1 MQRNTRA
8 MVAMLFVGLAIFSG
22 LYSTQAMLPTF
33 VEVLGFTPTEAALT
47 VSAATGALAL
57 CIVPLSILSE
67 RFGRGRLLVISAILA
82 TILAFAVPL
91 VGENVLAI
99 IAVRALQ
106 GAVLAG
112 APAVAMAW
120 LSEELDED
128 ILPRAMGL
136 YIAGNTLGGIA
147 GRLIPTGLL
156 DFTGWRGALL
166 GSAAVSAIFA
176 VLFVILLPK
185 QENFRP
191 KKLHFKAEIRAMIN
205 HWRNLELGLL
215 FLFAFLGMGAFVSM
229 YNFITFRLIHHFGLP
244 VTLTGLV
251 FLMYL
256 AGTWSSARV
265 GTIINKYGHSK
276 TFVVSAVLYALGI
289 VMTLGPLP
297 VLLAGMFIF
306 TAGFFAAH
314 STASGWVGQAAATN
328 RAEASS
334 MYLLCYYAGSSA
346 VGAASGLVFEATS
359 WTGFIAFISCFTVA
373 VIFIGAWLLKS
384 TSRVKE
390 LVAV

>member
-67 RFGRGRLLVISAILA
+67 RFGRGRLLVISAVLA

-176 VLFVILLPK
+176 ILFVILLPK

-373 VIFIGAWLLKS
+373 VILIGAWLLKS

-390 LVAV
+390 PVAV

>member
-67 RFGRGRLLVISAILA
+67 RFGRGRLLVISAVLA

-176 VLFVILLPK
+176 ILFVILLPK

-265 GTIINKYGHSK
+265 GTIINRYGHSK

-390 LVAV
+390 PVAV

>member
-22 LYSTQAMLPTF
+22 LYSTQALLPTF
-33 VEVLGFTPTEAALT
+33 VEELGFSPTEAALT
-47 VSAATGALAL
+47 VSAATGALAVF
-57 CIVPLSILSE
+57 IVPLSILSE

-82 TILAFAVPL
+82 TVLAFAVPM
-91 VGENVLAI
+91 VGDNVLALI
-99 IAVRALQ
+99 SIRALQ

-120 LSEELDED
+120 LSEELDENV
-128 ILPRAMGL
+128 LPRAMGL

-147 GRLIPTGLL
+147 GRLVPTGLL

-166 GSAAVSAIFA
+166 GSAIVSGLFT
-176 VLFVILLPK
+176 VLFVLLLPK
-185 QENFRP
+185 QRNFRP
-191 KKLHFKAEIRAMIN
+191 KQLRFKAEIRAMVN
-205 HWRNLELGLL
+205 HWSNLNISLL

-229 YNFITFRLIHHFGLP
+229 YNFITFRLVDHFGLP
-244 VTLTGLV
+244 VALAGLV
-251 FLMYL
+251 FVMYL

-265 GTIINKYGHSK
+265 GGIINRFGHGQ
-276 TFVVSAVLYALGI
+276 TFIASTGLYALGV

-297 VLLAGMFIF
+297 MLLAGMFIF

-334 MYLLCYYAGSSA
+334 MYLFCYYAGSSV
-346 VGAASGLVFEATS
+346 VGALSGLVFEAAS
-359 WTGFIAFISCFTVA
+359 WTGFIAYISCFTAA
-373 VIFIGAWLLKS
+373 VILIGIWLLKS
-384 TSRVKE
+384 TSRIKQP
-390 LVAV
+390 VAA

>member
-176 VLFVILLPK
+176 ILFVILLPK

-373 VIFIGAWLLKS
+373 VILIGAWLLKS

-390 LVAV
+390 PVAV

>member
-22 LYSTQAMLPTF
+22 LYSTQALLPTF
-33 VEVLGFTPTEAALT
+33 VEELSFSPTEAALT
-47 VSAATGALAL
+47 VSAATGALAVF
-57 CIVPLSILSE
+57 IVPLSILSE

-82 TILAFAVPL
+82 TVLAFAVPM
-91 VGENVLAI
+91 VGDNVLALI
-99 IAVRALQ
+99 SIRALQ

-120 LSEELDED
+120 LSEELDENV
-128 ILPRAMGL
+128 LPRAMGL

-147 GRLIPTGLL
+147 GRLVPTGLL

-166 GSAAVSAIFA
+166 GSAIVSGLFT
-176 VLFVILLPK
+176 VLFVLLLPK
-185 QENFRP
+185 QRNFRA
-191 KKLHFKAEIRAMIN
+191 KQLRFKAEIRAMVN
-205 HWRNLELGLL
+205 HWSNLNISLL

-229 YNFITFRLIHHFGLP
+229 YNFITFRLVDHFGLP
-244 VTLTGLV
+244 VALAGLV
-251 FLMYL
+251 FVMYL

-265 GTIINKYGHSK
+265 GGIINRFGHGQ
-276 TFVVSAVLYALGI
+276 TFIASTGIYALGV

-334 MYLLCYYAGSSA
+334 MYLFCYYAGSS
-346 VGAASGLVFEATS
+346 VIGALSGLVFEAAS
-359 WTGFIAFISCFTVA
+359 WTGFIAYISCFTVA
-373 VIFIGAWLLKS
+373 VILIGIWLLKS
-384 TSRVKE
+384 TSRIKQP
-390 LVAV
+390 VAA

>member
-22 LYSTQAMLPTF
+22 LYSTQALLPTF
-33 VEVLGFTPTEAALT
+33 VEELSFSPTEAALT
-47 VSAATGALAL
+47 VSAATGALAVF
-57 CIVPLSILSE
+57 IVPLSILSE

-82 TILAFAVPL
+82 TVLAFAVPM
-91 VGENVLAI
+91 VGDNVLALI
-99 IAVRALQ
+99 SIRALQ

-120 LSEELDED
+120 LSEELDENV
-128 ILPRAMGL
+128 LPRAMGL

-147 GRLIPTGLL
+147 GRLVPTGLL

-166 GSAAVSAIFA
+166 GSAIVSGLFT
-176 VLFVILLPK
+176 VLFVLLLPK
-185 QENFRP
+185 QRNFRA
-191 KKLHFKAEIRAMIN
+191 KQLRFKAEIRAMVN
-205 HWRNLELGLL
+205 HWSNLNISLL

-229 YNFITFRLIHHFGLP
+229 YNFITFRLVDHFGLP
-244 VTLTGLV
+244 VALAGLV
-251 FLMYL
+251 FVMYL

-265 GTIINKYGHSK
+265 GGIINRFGHGQ
-276 TFVVSAVLYALGI
+276 TFIASTGLYALGV

-297 VLLAGMFIF
+297 MLLAGMFIF

-334 MYLLCYYAGSSA
+334 MYLFCYYAGSS
-346 VGAASGLVFEATS
+346 VIGALSGLVFEAAS
-359 WTGFIAFISCFTVA
+359 WTGFIAYISCFTAA
-373 VIFIGAWLLKS
+373 VILIGIWLLKS
-384 TSRVKE
+384 TSRIKQP
-390 LVAV
+390 VAA

>member
-67 RFGRGRLLVISAILA
+67 RFGRGRLLVISAVLA

-176 VLFVILLPK
+176 ILFVILLPK

-229 YNFITFRLIHHFGLP
+229 YNFITFQLIHHFGLP

-256 AGTWSSARV
+256 ACTWSSARV
-265 GTIINKYGHSK
+265 GTIINRYGHGK

-373 VIFIGAWLLKS
+373 VILIGAWLLKS

-390 LVAV
+390 PVAV

>member
-22 LYSTQAMLPTF
+22 LYSTQALLPTF
-33 VEVLGFTPTEAALT
+33 VEELGFSPTEAALT
-47 VSAATGALAL
+47 VSAATGALAVF
-57 CIVPLSILSE
+57 IVPLSILSE

-82 TILAFAVPL
+82 TVLAFAVPM
-91 VGENVLAI
+91 VGDNVLALI
-99 IAVRALQ
+99 SIRALQ

-120 LSEELDED
+120 LSEELDENV
-128 ILPRAMGL
+128 LPRAMGL

-147 GRLIPTGLL
+147 GRLVPTGLL

-166 GSAAVSAIFA
+166 GSAIVSGLFT
-176 VLFVILLPK
+176 VLFVLLLPK
-185 QENFRP
+185 QRNFRA
-191 KKLHFKAEIRAMIN
+191 KQLRFKAEIRAMVN
-205 HWRNLELGLL
+205 HWSNLNISLL

-229 YNFITFRLIHHFGLP
+229 YNFITFRLVDHFGLP
-244 VTLTGLV
+244 VALAGLV
-251 FLMYL
+251 FVMYL

-265 GTIINKYGHSK
+265 GGIINRFGHGQ
-276 TFVVSAVLYALGI
+276 TFIASTGLYALGV

-297 VLLAGMFIF
+297 MLLAGMFIF

-334 MYLLCYYAGSSA
+334 MYLFCYYAGSS
-346 VGAASGLVFEATS
+346 VIGALSGLVFEAAS
-359 WTGFIAFISCFTVA
+359 WTGFIAYISCFTAA
-373 VIFIGAWLLKS
+373 VILIGIWLLKS
-384 TSRVKE
+384 TSRIKE
-390 LVAV
+390 PVAA

>member
-1 MQRNTRA
+1 MQRNIRA

-67 RFGRGRLLVISAILA
+67 RFGRGRLLVISAVLA

-176 VLFVILLPK
+176 ILFVILLPK

-289 VMTLGPLP
+289 VMTIGPLP

-373 VIFIGAWLLKS
+373 VILIGAWLLKS

-390 LVAV
+390 PVAV

>member
-176 VLFVILLPK
+176 ILFVILLPK

-289 VMTLGPLP
+289 VMTIGPLP

-334 MYLLCYYAGSSA
+334 MYLLCYYAGSST

-390 LVAV
+390 PVAV

>member
-67 RFGRGRLLVISAILA
+67 RFGRGRLLVISAVLA

-176 VLFVILLPK
+176 ILVVILLPK

-373 VIFIGAWLLKS
+373 VILIGAWLLKS

-390 LVAV
+390 PVAV

>member
-67 RFGRGRLLVISAILA
+67 RFGRGRLLVISAVLA

-99 IAVRALQ
+99 IAGRALQ

-120 LSEELDED
+120 LSEELDEN

-191 KKLHFKAEIRAMIN
+191 KQLHFKAEIRAMIN
-205 HWRNLELGLL
+205 HWHNLELGLL

-244 VTLTGLV
+244 VALTGLV

-373 VIFIGAWLLKS
+373 VILIGAWLLKS

-390 LVAV
+390 PVTV

>member
-67 RFGRGRLLVISAILA
+67 RFGRGRLLVISAVFA

-176 VLFVILLPK
+176 ILFVILLPK

-265 GTIINKYGHSK
+265 GTIINRYGHGK

-373 VIFIGAWLLKS
+373 VILIGAWLLKS

-390 LVAV
+390 PVAV

>member
-22 LYSTQAMLPTF
+22 LYSTQALLPTF
-33 VEVLGFTPTEAALT
+33 VEELSFSPTEAALT
-47 VSAATGALAL
+47 VSAATGALAVF
-57 CIVPLSILSE
+57 IVPLSILSE

-82 TILAFAVPL
+82 TVLAFAVPM
-91 VGENVLAI
+91 VGDNVLALI
-99 IAVRALQ
+99 SIRALQ

-120 LSEELDED
+120 LSEELDENV
-128 ILPRAMGL
+128 LPRAMGL

-147 GRLIPTGLL
+147 GRLVPTGLL

-166 GSAAVSAIFA
+166 GSAIVSGLFT
-176 VLFVILLPK
+176 VLFVLLLPK
-185 QENFRP
+185 QRNFRA
-191 KKLHFKAEIRAMIN
+191 KQLRFKAEIRAMVN
-205 HWRNLELGLL
+205 HWSNLNISLL

-229 YNFITFRLIHHFGLP
+229 YNFITFRLVDHFGLP
-244 VTLTGLV
+244 VALAGLV
-251 FLMYL
+251 FVMYL

-265 GTIINKYGHSK
+265 GGIINRFGHGQ
-276 TFVVSAVLYALGI
+276 TFIASTGLYALGV

-297 VLLAGMFIF
+297 MLLAGMFIF

-334 MYLLCYYAGSSA
+334 MYLFCYYAGSSV
-346 VGAASGLVFEATS
+346 VGALSGLVFEAAS
-359 WTGFIAFISCFTVA
+359 WTGFIAYISCFTAA
-373 VIFIGAWLLKS
+373 VILIGIWLLKS
-384 TSRVKE
+384 TSRIKE
-390 LVAV
+390 PVAA

>member
-67 RFGRGRLLVISAILA
+67 RFGRGRLLVISAVLA

-176 VLFVILLPK
+176 ILFVILLPK

-373 VIFIGAWLLKS
+373 VILLGAWLLKS

-390 LVAV
+390 PVAV

>member
-22 LYSTQAMLPTF
+22 LYSTQALLPTF
-33 VEVLGFTPTEAALT
+33 VEELSFSPTEAALT
-47 VSAATGALAL
+47 VSAATGALAVF
-57 CIVPLSILSE
+57 IVPLSILSE

-82 TILAFAVPL
+82 TVLAFAVPM
-91 VGENVLAI
+91 VGDNVLALI
-99 IAVRALQ
+99 SIRALQ

-120 LSEELDED
+120 LSEELDENV
-128 ILPRAMGL
+128 LPRAMGL

-147 GRLIPTGLL
+147 GRLVPTGLL

-166 GSAAVSAIFA
+166 GSAIVSGLFT
-176 VLFVILLPK
+176 VLFVLLLPK
-185 QENFRP
+185 QRNFRP
-191 KKLHFKAEIRAMIN
+191 KQLRFKAEIRAMVN
-205 HWRNLELGLL
+205 HWSNLNISLL

-229 YNFITFRLIHHFGLP
+229 YNFITFRLVDHFGLP
-244 VTLTGLV
+244 VALAGLV
-251 FLMYL
+251 FVMYL

-265 GTIINKYGHSK
+265 GGIINRFGHGQ
-276 TFVVSAVLYALGI
+276 TFIASTGLYALGV

-297 VLLAGMFIF
+297 MLLAGMFIF

-334 MYLLCYYAGSSA
+334 MYLFCYYAGSS
-346 VGAASGLVFEATS
+346 VIGALSGLVFEAAS
-359 WTGFIAFISCFTVA
+359 WTGFIAYISCFTA
-373 VIFIGAWLLKS
+373 AIILIGIWLLKS
-384 TSRVKE
+384 TSRIKE
-390 LVAV
+390 PVAA

>member
-22 LYSTQAMLPTF
+22 LYSTQALLPTF
-33 VEVLGFTPTEAALT
+33 VEELSFSPTEAALT
-47 VSAATGALAL
+47 VSAATGALAVF
-57 CIVPLSILSE
+57 IVPLSILSE

-82 TILAFAVPL
+82 TVLAFAVPM
-91 VGENVLAI
+91 VGDNVLALI
-99 IAVRALQ
+99 SIRALQ

-120 LSEELDED
+120 LSEELDENV
-128 ILPRAMGL
+128 LPRAMGL

-147 GRLIPTGLL
+147 GRLVPTGLL

-166 GSAAVSAIFA
+166 GSAIVSGLFT
-176 VLFVILLPK
+176 VLFVLLLPK
-185 QENFRP
+185 QRNFRA
-191 KKLHFKAEIRAMIN
+191 KQLRFKAEIRAMVN
-205 HWRNLELGLL
+205 HWSNLNISLL

-229 YNFITFRLIHHFGLP
+229 YNFITFRLVDHFGLP
-244 VTLTGLV
+244 VALAGLV
-251 FLMYL
+251 FVMYL

-265 GTIINKYGHSK
+265 GGIINRFGHGQ
-276 TFVVSAVLYALGI
+276 TFIASTGLYALGV

-297 VLLAGMFIF
+297 MLLAGMFIF

-334 MYLLCYYAGSSA
+334 MYLFCYYAGSS
-346 VGAASGLVFEATS
+346 VIGALSGLVFEAAS
-359 WTGFIAFISCFTVA
+359 WTGFIAYISCFTAA
-373 VIFIGAWLLKS
+373 VILIGIWLLKS
-384 TSRVKE
+384 TSRIKE
-390 LVAV
+390 PVAA

>member
-67 RFGRGRLLVISAILA
+67 RFGRGRLLVISAVLA

-147 GRLIPTGLL
+147 GRIIPTGLL
-156 DFTGWRGALL
+156 EFTGWRGALL

-176 VLFVILLPK
+176 VLFVIFLPK

-191 KKLHFKAEIRAMIN
+191 KQLHFKAEIRAMIN

-265 GTIINKYGHSK
+265 GTIINKYGHGK

-373 VIFIGAWLLKS
+373 VILIGAWLLKS

-390 LVAV
+390 PVAV

>member
-22 LYSTQAMLPTF
+22 LYSTQALLPTF
-33 VEVLGFTPTEAALT
+33 VEELSFSPTEAALT
-47 VSAATGALAL
+47 VSAATGALAVF
-57 CIVPLSILSE
+57 IVPLSILSE

-82 TILAFAVPL
+82 TVLAFAVPM
-91 VGENVLAI
+91 VGDNVLALI
-99 IAVRALQ
+99 SIRALQ

-120 LSEELDED
+120 LSEELDENV
-128 ILPRAMGL
+128 LPRAMGL

-147 GRLIPTGLL
+147 GRLVPTGLL

-166 GSAAVSAIFA
+166 GSAIVSGLFT
-176 VLFVILLPK
+176 VLFVLLLPK
-185 QENFRP
+185 QRNFRP
-191 KKLHFKAEIRAMIN
+191 KQLRFKAEIRAMVN
-205 HWRNLELGLL
+205 HWSNLNISLL

-229 YNFITFRLIHHFGLP
+229 YNFITFRLVDHFGLP
-244 VTLTGLV
+244 VALAGLV
-251 FLMYL
+251 FVMYL

-265 GTIINKYGHSK
+265 GGIINRFGHGQ
-276 TFVVSAVLYALGI
+276 TFIASTGLYALGV

-297 VLLAGMFIF
+297 MLLAGMFIF

-334 MYLLCYYAGSSA
+334 MYLFCYYAGSS
-346 VGAASGLVFEATS
+346 VIGALSGLVFEAAS
-359 WTGFIAFISCFTVA
+359 WTGFIAYISCFTVA
-373 VIFIGAWLLKS
+373 VILIGIWLLKS
-384 TSRVKE
+384 TSRIKQP
-390 LVAV
+390 VAA

>member
-67 RFGRGRLLVISAILA
+67 RFGRGRLLVISAVLA

-373 VIFIGAWLLKS
+373 VILIGAWLLKS

-390 LVAV
+390 PVAV

>member
-67 RFGRGRLLVISAILA
+67 RFGRGRLLVISAVFA

-176 VLFVILLPK
+176 ILFVILLPK

-229 YNFITFRLIHHFGLP
+229 YNFITFQLIHHFGLP

-265 GTIINKYGHSK
+265 GTIINRYGHGK

-390 LVAV
+390 PVAV

>member
-176 VLFVILLPK
+176 ILFVILLPK

-289 VMTLGPLP
+289 VMTIGPLP

-373 VIFIGAWLLKS
+373 VILIGAWLLKS

-390 LVAV
+390 PVAV

>member
-22 LYSTQAMLPTF
+22 LYSTQALLPTF
-33 VEVLGFTPTEAALT
+33 VEELSFSPTEAALT
-47 VSAATGALAL
+47 VSAATGALAVF
-57 CIVPLSILSE
+57 IVPLSILSE

-82 TILAFAVPL
+82 TVLAFAVPM
-91 VGENVLAI
+91 VGDNVLALI
-99 IAVRALQ
+99 SIRALQ

-120 LSEELDED
+120 LSEELDENV
-128 ILPRAMGL
+128 LPRAMGL

-147 GRLIPTGLL
+147 GRLVPTGLL

-166 GSAAVSAIFA
+166 GSAIVSGLFT
-176 VLFVILLPK
+176 VLFVLLLPK
-185 QENFRP
+185 QRNFRP
-191 KKLHFKAEIRAMIN
+191 KQLRFKAEIRAMVN
-205 HWRNLELGLL
+205 HWSNLNISLL

-229 YNFITFRLIHHFGLP
+229 YNFITFRLVDHFGLP
-244 VTLTGLV
+244 VALAGLV
-251 FLMYL
+251 FVMYL

-265 GTIINKYGHSK
+265 GGIINRFGHGQ
-276 TFVVSAVLYALGI
+276 TFIASTGLYALGV

-297 VLLAGMFIF
+297 MLLAGMFIF

-334 MYLLCYYAGSSA
+334 MYLFCYYAGSS
-346 VGAASGLVFEATS
+346 VIGALSGLVFEAAS
-359 WTGFIAFISCFTVA
+359 WTGFIAYISCFTVA
-373 VIFIGAWLLKS
+373 VILIGIWLLKS
-384 TSRVKE
+384 TSRIKE
-390 LVAV
+390 PVAV

>member
-67 RFGRGRLLVISAILA
+67 RFGRGRLLVISAVLA

-176 VLFVILLPK
+176 ILFVILLPK

-229 YNFITFRLIHHFGLP
+229 YNFITFQLIHHFGLP

-289 VMTLGPLP
+289 VMTIGPLP

-390 LVAV
+390 PVAV

>member
-22 LYSTQAMLPTF
+22 LYSTQALLPTF
-33 VEVLGFTPTEAALT
+33 VEELSFSPTEAALT
-47 VSAATGALAL
+47 VSAATGALAVF
-57 CIVPLSILSE
+57 IVPLSILSE

-82 TILAFAVPL
+82 TVLAFAVPM
-91 VGENVLAI
+91 VGDNVLALI
-99 IAVRALQ
+99 SIRALQ

-120 LSEELDED
+120 LSEELDENV
-128 ILPRAMGL
+128 LPRAMGL

-147 GRLIPTGLL
+147 GRLVPTGLL

-166 GSAAVSAIFA
+166 GSAIVSGLFT
-176 VLFVILLPK
+176 VLFVLLLPK
-185 QENFRP
+185 QRNFRA
-191 KKLHFKAEIRAMIN
+191 KQLRFKAEIRAMVN
-205 HWRNLELGLL
+205 HWSNLNISLL

-229 YNFITFRLIHHFGLP
+229 YNFITFRLVDHFGLP
-244 VTLTGLV
+244 VALAGLV
-251 FLMYL
+251 FVMYL

-265 GTIINKYGHSK
+265 GGIINRFGHGQ
-276 TFVVSAVLYALGI
+276 TFIASTGLYALGV

-297 VLLAGMFIF
+297 MLLAGMFIF

-334 MYLLCYYAGSSA
+334 MYLFCYYAGSS
-346 VGAASGLVFEATS
+346 VIGALSGLVFEAAS
-359 WTGFIAFISCFTVA
+359 WTGFIAYISCFTVA
-373 VIFIGAWLLKS
+373 VILIGIRLLKS
-384 TSRVKE
+384 TSRIKQP
-390 LVAV
+390 VAA

>member
-22 LYSTQAMLPTF
+22 LYSTQALLPTF
-33 VEVLGFTPTEAALT
+33 VEELSFSPTEAALT
-47 VSAATGALAL
+47 VSAATGALAVF
-57 CIVPLSILSE
+57 IVPLSILSE

-82 TILAFAVPL
+82 TVLAFAVPM
-91 VGENVLAI
+91 VGDNVLALI
-99 IAVRALQ
+99 SIRALQ

-120 LSEELDED
+120 LSEELDENV
-128 ILPRAMGL
+128 LPRAMGL

-147 GRLIPTGLL
+147 GRLVPTGLL

-166 GSAAVSAIFA
+166 GSAIVSGLFT
-176 VLFVILLPK
+176 VLFVLLLPK
-185 QENFRP
+185 QRNFRP
-191 KKLHFKAEIRAMIN
+191 KQLRFKAEIRAMVN
-205 HWRNLELGLL
+205 HWSNLNISLL

-229 YNFITFRLIHHFGLP
+229 YNFITFRLVDHFGLP
-244 VTLTGLV
+244 VALAGLV
-251 FLMYL
+251 FVMYL

-265 GTIINKYGHSK
+265 GGIINRFGHGQ
-276 TFVVSAVLYALGI
+276 TFIASTGLYALGV

-297 VLLAGMFIF
+297 MLLAGMFIF

-334 MYLLCYYAGSSA
+334 MYLFCYYAGSSV
-346 VGAASGLVFEATS
+346 VGALSGLVFEAAS
-359 WTGFIAFISCFTVA
+359 WTGFIAYISCFTAA
-373 VIFIGAWLLKS
+373 VILIGIWLLKS
-384 TSRVKE
+384 TSRIKHP
-390 LVAV
+390 VAA

>member
-22 LYSTQAMLPTF
+22 LYSTQALLPTF
-33 VEVLGFTPTEAALT
+33 VEELGFSPTEAALT
-47 VSAATGALAL
+47 VSAATGALAVF
-57 CIVPLSILSE
+57 IVPLSILSE

-82 TILAFAVPL
+82 TVLAFAVPM
-91 VGENVLAI
+91 VGDNVLALI
-99 IAVRALQ
+99 SIRALQ

-120 LSEELDED
+120 LSEELDENV
-128 ILPRAMGL
+128 LPRAMGL

-147 GRLIPTGLL
+147 GRLVPTGLL

-166 GSAAVSAIFA
+166 GSAIVSGLFT
-176 VLFVILLPK
+176 VLFVLLLPK
-185 QENFRP
+185 QRNFRA
-191 KKLHFKAEIRAMIN
+191 KQLRFKAEIRAMVN
-205 HWRNLELGLL
+205 HWSNLNISLL

-229 YNFITFRLIHHFGLP
+229 YNFITFRLVDHFGLP
-244 VTLTGLV
+244 VALAGLV
-251 FLMYL
+251 FVMYL

-265 GTIINKYGHSK
+265 GGIINRFGHGQ
-276 TFVVSAVLYALGI
+276 TFIASTGLYALGV

-297 VLLAGMFIF
+297 MLLAGMFIF

-334 MYLLCYYAGSSA
+334 MYLFCYYAGSS
-346 VGAASGLVFEATS
+346 VIGALSGLVFEAAS
-359 WTGFIAFISCFTVA
+359 WTGFIAYISCFTVA
-373 VIFIGAWLLKS
+373 VILIGIWLLKS
-384 TSRVKE
+384 TSRIKE
-390 LVAV
+390 PVAV

>member
-22 LYSTQAMLPTF
+22 LYSTQALLPTF
-33 VEVLGFTPTEAALT
+33 VEELSFSPTEAALT
-47 VSAATGALAL
+47 VSAATGALAVF
-57 CIVPLSILSE
+57 IVPLSILSE

-82 TILAFAVPL
+82 TVLAFAVPM
-91 VGENVLAI
+91 VGDNVLALI
-99 IAVRALQ
+99 SIRALQ

-120 LSEELDED
+120 LSEELDENV
-128 ILPRAMGL
+128 LPRAMGL

-147 GRLIPTGLL
+147 GRLVPTGLL

-166 GSAAVSAIFA
+166 GSAIVSGLFT
-176 VLFVILLPK
+176 VLFVLLLPK
-185 QENFRP
+185 QRNFRP
-191 KKLHFKAEIRAMIN
+191 KQLRFKAEIRAMVN
-205 HWRNLELGLL
+205 HWSNLNISLL

-229 YNFITFRLIHHFGLP
+229 YNFITFRLVDHFGLP
-244 VTLTGLV
+244 VALAGLV
-251 FLMYL
+251 FVMYL

-265 GTIINKYGHSK
+265 GGIINRFGHGQ
-276 TFVVSAVLYALGI
+276 TFIASTGIYALGV

-297 VLLAGMFIF
+297 MLLAGMFIF

-314 STASGWVGQAAATN
+314 STASGWVGQAAAIN

-334 MYLLCYYAGSSA
+334 MYLFCYYAGSS
-346 VGAASGLVFEATS
+346 VIGALSGLVFEAAS
-359 WTGFIAFISCFTVA
+359 WTGFIAYISCFTAA
-373 VIFIGAWLLKS
+373 VILIGIWLLKS
-384 TSRVKE
+384 TSRIKE
-390 LVAV
+390 PVAA

>member
-176 VLFVILLPK
+176 ILFVILLPK

-390 LVAV
+390 PVAV

>member
-22 LYSTQAMLPTF
+22 LYSTQALLPTF
-33 VEVLGFTPTEAALT
+33 VEELSFSPTEAALT
-47 VSAATGALAL
+47 VSAATGALAVF
-57 CIVPLSILSE
+57 IVPLSILSE

-82 TILAFAVPL
+82 TVLAFAVPM
-91 VGENVLAI
+91 VGDNVLALI
-99 IAVRALQ
+99 SIRALQ

-120 LSEELDED
+120 LSEELDENV
-128 ILPRAMGL
+128 LPRAMGL

-147 GRLIPTGLL
+147 GRLVPTGLL

-166 GSAAVSAIFA
+166 GSAIVSGLFT
-176 VLFVILLPK
+176 VLFVLLLPK
-185 QENFRP
+185 QRNFRA
-191 KKLHFKAEIRAMIN
+191 KQLRFKAEIRAMVN
-205 HWRNLELGLL
+205 HWSNLNISLL

-229 YNFITFRLIHHFGLP
+229 YNFITFRLVDHFGLP
-244 VTLTGLV
+244 VALAGLV
-251 FLMYL
+251 FVMYL

-265 GTIINKYGHSK
+265 GGIINRFGHGQ
-276 TFVVSAVLYALGI
+276 TFIASTGIYALGV

-297 VLLAGMFIF
+297 MLLAGMFIF

-334 MYLLCYYAGSSA
+334 MYLFCYYAGSS
-346 VGAASGLVFEATS
+346 VIGALSGLVFEAAS
-359 WTGFIAFISCFTVA
+359 WTGFIAYISCFTVA
-373 VIFIGAWLLKS
+373 VILIGIWLLKS
-384 TSRVKE
+384 TSRIKE
-390 LVAV
+390 PVAV

>member
-22 LYSTQAMLPTF
+22 LYSTQALLPTF
-33 VEVLGFTPTEAALT
+33 VEELGFSPTEAALT
-47 VSAATGALAL
+47 VSAATGALAVF
-57 CIVPLSILSE
+57 IVPLSILSE

-82 TILAFAVPL
+82 TVLAFAVPM
-91 VGENVLAI
+91 VGDNVLALI
-99 IAVRALQ
+99 SIRALQ

-120 LSEELDED
+120 LSEELDENV
-128 ILPRAMGL
+128 LPRAMGL

-147 GRLIPTGLL
+147 GRLVPTGLL

-166 GSAAVSAIFA
+166 GSAIVSGLFT
-176 VLFVILLPK
+176 VLFVLLLPK
-185 QENFRP
+185 QRNFRP
-191 KKLHFKAEIRAMIN
+191 KQLRFKAEIRAMVN
-205 HWRNLELGLL
+205 HWSNLNISLL

-229 YNFITFRLIHHFGLP
+229 YNFITFRLVDHFGLP
-244 VTLTGLV
+244 VALAGLV
-251 FLMYL
+251 FVMYL

-265 GTIINKYGHSK
+265 GGIINRFGHGQ
-276 TFVVSAVLYALGI
+276 TFIASTGLYALGV

-297 VLLAGMFIF
+297 MLLAGMFIF

-334 MYLLCYYAGSSA
+334 MYLFCYYAGSS
-346 VGAASGLVFEATS
+346 VIGALSGLVFEAAS
-359 WTGFIAFISCFTVA
+359 WTGFIAYISCFTAA
-373 VIFIGAWLLKS
+373 VILIGIWLLKS
-384 TSRVKE
+384 TSRIKE
-390 LVAV
+390 PVAA

>member
-176 VLFVILLPK
+176 ILFVILLPK

-373 VIFIGAWLLKS
+373 VILLGAWLLKS

-390 LVAV
+390 PVAV

>member
-22 LYSTQAMLPTF
+22 LYSTQALLPTF
-33 VEVLGFTPTEAALT
+33 VEELSFSPTEAALT
-47 VSAATGALAL
+47 VSAATGALAVF
-57 CIVPLSILSE
+57 IVPLSILSE

-82 TILAFAVPL
+82 TVLAFAVPM
-91 VGENVLAI
+91 VGDNVLALI
-99 IAVRALQ
+99 SIRALQ

-120 LSEELDED
+120 LSEELDENV
-128 ILPRAMGL
+128 LPRAMGL

-147 GRLIPTGLL
+147 GRLVPTGLL

-166 GSAAVSAIFA
+166 GSAIVSGLFT
-176 VLFVILLPK
+176 VLFVLLLPK
-185 QENFRP
+185 QRNFRA
-191 KKLHFKAEIRAMIN
+191 KQLRFKAEIRAMVN
-205 HWRNLELGLL
+205 HWSNLNISLL

-229 YNFITFRLIHHFGLP
+229 YNFITFRLVDHFGLP
-244 VTLTGLV
+244 VALAGLV
-251 FLMYL
+251 FVMYL

-265 GTIINKYGHSK
+265 GGIINRFGHGQ
-276 TFVVSAVLYALGI
+276 TFIASTGLYALGV

-297 VLLAGMFIF
+297 MLLAGMFIF

-334 MYLLCYYAGSSA
+334 MYLFCYYAGSS
-346 VGAASGLVFEATS
+346 VIGALSGLVFEAAS
-359 WTGFIAFISCFTVA
+359 WTGFIAYISCFTAA
-373 VIFIGAWLLKS
+373 VILIGIWLLKS
-384 TSRVKE
+384 TSRIKHP
-390 LVAV
+390 VAA

>member
-67 RFGRGRLLVISAILA
+67 RFGRGRLLVISAVLA

-373 VIFIGAWLLKS
+373 VILLGAWLLKS

-390 LVAV
+390 PVAV